1 MNGYS
6 RSAFGEVRTS
16 PLLASFR
23 LPEPPPPCGEAAASA
38 APASGDEV
46 AGADLAPARSDTRSG
61 SAFPSSWLTQIA
73 GSRPKPG
80 GRML

>member
-23 LPEPPPPCGEAAASA
+23 LPEPPPPWGEAEASG
-38 APASGDEV
+38 APASGAEV
-46 AGADLAPARSDTRSG
+46 AGAGLAPAPSDVR
-61 SAFPSSWLTQIA
+61 
-73 GSRPKPG
+73 
-80 GRML
+80 